1 MTYYSIPNIIVFSNT
16 KVVPIT
22 KGSDEIVGHL
32 TRPKQTPFERHAS
45 FRFERFDQTVTRT
58 IGIMENGWKRLW
70 ITEYGIQTAK
80 QQVYLKEKAGHHL
93 LYFCVEGQ
101 FGHDTIQISENWS
114 GQLDVTFNQTKIA
127 YVELSDDKKHI
138 VFYFHQPINEN
149 HPFFAFILC
158 APYFY
163 RIYKKEHDFIEEWA
177 DERSSS

>member
-1 MTYYSIPNIIVFSNT
+1 MTYYSIPNVIVFSNT

-45 FRFERFDQTVTRT
+45 FRFERFDQTVART
-58 IGIMENGWKRLW
+58 IGILENGWKRLW

-93 LYFCVEGQ
+93 LYFCIEGRL
-101 FGHDTIQISENWS
+101 GSDTIQISENWS

-127 YVELSDDKKHI
+127 YIELSHNKQHI
-138 VFYFHQPINEN
+138 IFHFHQLINEN

-163 RIYKKEHDFIEEWA
+163 RIYKKEHDFMEEWV
-177 DERSSS
+177 EEITSS

>member
-1 MTYYSIPNIIVFSNT
+1 MTYYSIPNVIVFSNT

-45 FRFERFDQTVTRT
+45 FRFERFDQTVART
-58 IGIMENGWKRLW
+58 IGILENGWKRLW

-93 LYFCVEGQ
+93 LYFCIEGRL
-101 FGHDTIQISENWS
+101 GSDTIQISENWS

-127 YVELSDDKKHI
+127 YIELSHNKQHI
-138 VFYFHQPINEN
+138 IFHFHQPINEN

-163 RIYKKEHDFIEEWA
+163 RIYKKEHDFMEEWV
-177 DERSSS
+177 EEITSS